1 MASGKAGLPVGPT
14 LQVYDGFGK
23 TRLMTFEPF
32 RSKLNERLGSR
43 LIRCKM
49 DATHMDWKPMH
60 TVGQGVKE
68 IRIRDCVFH

>member
-1 MASGKAGLPVGPT
+1 
-14 LQVYDGFGK
+14 
-23 TRLMTFEPF
+23 MTFEPF